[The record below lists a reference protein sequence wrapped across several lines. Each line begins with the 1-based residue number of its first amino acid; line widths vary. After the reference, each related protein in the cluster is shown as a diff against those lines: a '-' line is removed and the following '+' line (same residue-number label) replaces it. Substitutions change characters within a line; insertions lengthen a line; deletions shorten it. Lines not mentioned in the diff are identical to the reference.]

1 MTQEHLTGRDAVAT
15 CARVTTSSL
24 DIVSAPRLL
33 VIQHE
38 DDCPP
43 EWIGGW
49 FRQAGLAFDV
59 VMGHRGDVIPVNL
72 SAYDGLV
79 VLGGEMGAYDDET
92 HPWLA
97 PTKRLI
103 ATVVEAGQC
112 FLGICLGHQLAT
124 VALGGTV
131 IVNPAGQAKG
141 LTRVTLTDAGRA
153 DPVIQAIRPGA
164 QSIQW
169 NSDIAARLPAGA
181 VTLATSPDG
190 TIQAARFGV
199 HAWGVQFHPET
210 SPEEFASWLA
220 ASGADEKP
228 DDVDASEVL
237 RDIQRAQE
245 TLQADWEP
253 VARRF
258 AEVVFAAGTLDPQLA
273 VS

>member
-1 MTQEHLTGRDAVAT
+1 MTQQASSD
-15 CARVTTSSL
+15 VTSSVGGWRPKAGSL
-24 DIVSAPRLL
+24 DIVRAPRLL
-33 VIQHE
+33 IVQHA
-38 DDCPP
+38 DDCPL
-43 EWIGGW
+43 EWFGEW
-49 FRQAGLAFDV
+49 FREAGLSFEV
-59 VMGHRGDVIPVNL
+59 IMGHRGDAVPGNL
-72 SAYDGLV
+72 SGYDGLV

-103 ATVVEAGQC
+103 AKVVEVGQC

-169 NSDIAARLPAGA
+169 NSDIAVNLPAGA

-199 HAWGVQFHPET
+199 RAWGVQFHPET

-258 AEVVFAAGTLDPQLA
+258 AEVVLAAGASQPRLA